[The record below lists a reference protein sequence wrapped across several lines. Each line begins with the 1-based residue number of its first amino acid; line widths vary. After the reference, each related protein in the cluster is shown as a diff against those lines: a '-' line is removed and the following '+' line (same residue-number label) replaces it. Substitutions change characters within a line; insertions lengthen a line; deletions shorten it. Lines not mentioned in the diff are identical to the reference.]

1 MKKIYINPRTEVLQI
16 ETQSMIAGSL
26 DPENNRGSVFE
37 EQVSNGTPGEAR
49 RNSFWDED

>member
-26 DPENNRGSVFE
+26 DPEGLKGTVFE
-37 EQVSNGTPGEAR
+37 EQVSDGTAAEGR
-49 RNSFWDED
+49 SSFWDED